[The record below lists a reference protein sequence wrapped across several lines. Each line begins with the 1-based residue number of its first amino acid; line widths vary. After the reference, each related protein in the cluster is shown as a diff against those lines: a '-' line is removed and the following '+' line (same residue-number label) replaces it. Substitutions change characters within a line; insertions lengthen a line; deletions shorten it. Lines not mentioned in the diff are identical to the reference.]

1 MPIACVSIPHFAL
14 RVAVLDRPELDGAPL
29 VLGPPPGGRPVV
41 ADATPEA
48 AARGIRPGLGLREV
62 IALCPEATIL
72 PPHPLREVAALD
84 RIVAALEELSPLVE
98 PDSERP
104 GSCFVDLLGL
114 ERRLGPPRAAA
125 ARLLTAVS
133 PILRPR
139 VGVAP
144 TRFAARVAAGRAE
157 PGRVLAVDAAET
169 AAFLA
174 TAPVGWLPL
183 PPDAL
188 RRFERLGLRTLGDLA
203 ALPAAAVQA
212 RFGPTGRRAWA
223 LASGHDD
230 ERVRPR
236 PRPEAVTEALE
247 LPEPATSLETML
259 VALTRLA
266 LRAFDRPALAE
277 RHVRQARLRAV
288 LEGGRSWELLAT
300 LREPGGRRRVVQ
312 ALTYRLQAATS
323 PGPVEALTLEL
334 SGLVDATGRQE
345 GLPGLRS
352 RRPRQLAEAGRELKQ
367 RYGTSTL
374 FRVVEVE
381 PWSRIPERR
390 RALMPYDPS
399 TDPGR

>member
-29 VLGPPPGGRPVV
+29 VLGPPAGGRPVV

-48 AARGIRPGLGLREV
+48 IARGIRAGLGLREV
-62 IALCPEATIL
+62 TALCPEATIL
-72 PPHPLREVAALD
+72 PPHPLREAAALD
-84 RIVAALEELSPLVE
+84 RIVAALEGLSPLIE
-98 PDSERP
+98 PDPERP
-104 GSCFVDLLGL
+104 GNLYVDLLGL
-114 ERRLGPPRAAA
+114 EKHLGPPRAAA
-125 ARLLTAVS
+125 ARLLATV
-133 PILRPR
+133 PPVLRPR

-144 TRFAARVAAGRAE
+144 TPFAARVAASRAA
-157 PGRVLAVDAAET
+157 PGGTLTVDGET
-169 AAFLA
+169 AEFLA
-174 TAPVGWLPL
+174 SSPIASLPL

-212 RFGPTGRRAWA
+212 RFGPSGRRAWA

-230 ERVRPR
+230 ARIHPR
-236 PRPEAVTEALE
+236 PRPESVTETLAM
-247 LPEPATSLETML
+247 PEPATSLETML
-259 VALTRLA
+259 IALTRLA
-266 LRAFDRPALAE
+266 LRAFERPALTE
-277 RHVRQARLRAV
+277 RHVRQARLRAA
-288 LEGGRSWELLAT
+288 LEGGRSWEQLAT
-300 LREPGGRRRVVQ
+300 LREPGGQWRVVQ
-312 ALTYRLQAATS
+312 ALTYRLQAATL
-323 PGPVEALTLEL
+323 PGPVEAVTLEL

-345 GLPGLRS
+345 SLPGLRS
-352 RRPRQLAEAGRELKQ
+352 RRPRQLAEAGRELRQ

-399 TDPGR
+399 TNRGR